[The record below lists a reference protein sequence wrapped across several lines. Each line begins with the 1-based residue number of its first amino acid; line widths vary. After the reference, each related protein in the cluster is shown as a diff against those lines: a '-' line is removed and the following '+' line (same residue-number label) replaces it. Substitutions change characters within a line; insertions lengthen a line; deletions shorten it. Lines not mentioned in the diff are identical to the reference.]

1 MPELICD
8 TSPIQYLHQLGL
20 LCVLPALSD
29 RVLIPPAVAEEISVG
44 QVLGVDLPDLATL
57 DWITVQHPISE
68 AARPLVVNL
77 GPGETQVLML
87 ALEIPEAIVVLDD
100 ALARDMAAALNLPLT
115 GTLGLLLDA
124 KQAGLIPKVCPLL
137 DQLQALRFRLAD
149 HTRIAVLKLAGE
161 ADA

>member
-8 TSPIQYLHQLGL
+8 TSPLQYLHQLGL
-20 LCVLPALSD
+20 LRVLPTLSD

-44 QVLGVDLPDLATL
+44 QALGVDLPDLATL
-57 DWITVQHPISE
+57 DWITVQHPVSE

-124 KQAGLIPKVCPLL
+124 KQAGLISKVCPLL
-137 DQLQALRFRLAD
+137 DKLQALRFRLAE
-149 HTRIAVLKLAGE
+149 HTRIAVLKLAE
-161 ADA
+161 EEDA